1 MAPASPTRPLQT
13 VAVPGLSRQSVVKS
27 RLPRLRSQLYHAKL
41 CAREQEKTS
50 LGLSVPICKL
60 GIMIGP
66 LSRECLEDRMR

>member
-1 MAPASPTRPLQT
+1 M
-13 VAVPGLSRQSVVKS
+13 VKS

-41 CAREQEKTS
+41 CAPEQEKTS